1 MRDLSDRTHFRA
13 SFIVAI
19 GVGIVLACL
28 APDLNR
34 WWRLLIGIPLTVMVA
49 DISLKEK
56 R

>member
-13 SFIVAI
+13 SLIVAI
-19 GVGIVLACL
+19 GVAIVLTCL
-28 APDLNR
+28 APDLNH
-34 WWRLLIGIPLTVMVA
+34 WWRVLMGIPLSVMVA